1 MQTRTTAILATA
13 AAAAGIAAVL
23 ALRPAPDAGVPA
35 APPTPQVTQAAP
47 APAAAMAA
55 SKGGWMDPAM
65 LAGGAGQAADA
76 PAPEKKFYG
85 RNGRP
90 VDFAGKDAAAYIAE
104 RAARAR
110 TGDLKAAYEAYQ
122 AASGCAAAE
131 EPLPEFFNEAEGR
144 EAARE
149 RERMRKLCANVS
161 PAQIQERMRFLGQA
175 ADAGNRDAQ
184 IDFYMEG
191 PGGRT
196 VDLQARA
203 DDPEVRQWKQQAIGY
218 LQQAGAQCDQFALG
232 LLSNVYDAGQLVPRD
247 PASSMM
253 YTIASNNA
261 RSRPLSEDQLRRRFG
276 DELAPAAFDA
286 ALQAGTRLAAASCPR
301 G

>member
-1 MQTRTTAILATA
+1 
-13 AAAAGIAAVL
+13 
-23 ALRPAPDAGVPA
+23 
-35 APPTPQVTQAAP
+35 
-47 APAAAMAA
+47 
-55 SKGGWMDPAM
+55 MDPAM
-65 LAGGAGQAADA
+65 LAGGAAGQAGDAAA
-76 PAPEKKFYG
+76 PAKKFYG

-90 VDFAGKDAAAYIAE
+90 VDFAGKDVAAYIAE

-247 PASSMM
+247 PASSMA

-261 RSRPLSEDQLRRRFG
+261 RSHPLSEDQLRRRFG

-286 ALQAGTRLAAASCPR
+286 ALQAGARLAAASCPR
-301 G
+301 I

>member
-1 MQTRTTAILATA
+1 MQIRTTALLATA
-13 AAAAGIAAVL
+13 AVAGIAAVL
-23 ALRPAPDAGVPA
+23 ALRPAQDAGVPA
-35 APPTPQVTQAAP
+35 ALPAQEVTQAAP
-47 APAAAMAA
+47 APSVAAAA
-55 SKGGWMDPAM
+55 SKGAWMDPGM
-65 LAGGAGQAADA
+65 LAAGAGQAGDGAA
-76 PAPEKKFYG
+76 SARPFYG

-90 VDFAGKDAAAYIAE
+90 VDLAGEDAAAYIAE

-131 EPLPEFFNEAEGR
+131 EPLSEFFNEAEGR

-149 RERMRKLCANVS
+149 RERMRRLCAKVS
-161 PAQIQERMRFLGQA
+161 PAQIQERMRFLSQA
-175 ADAGNRDAQ
+175 ADAGNHDAR

-196 VDLQARA
+196 VDLQTHA
-203 DDPEVRQWKQQAIGY
+203 DDPEVREWKQQAIAY

-253 YTIASNNA
+253 YTIASNNV

-286 ALQAGTRLAAASCPR
+286 ALQAGARLAAASCPH

>member
-1 MQTRTTAILATA
+1 MQIRTTALLATA
-13 AAAAGIAAVL
+13 AVAGIAAVL
-23 ALRPAPDAGVPA
+23 ALRPAQDAGVPA
-35 APPTPQVTQAAP
+35 ALPAQEVTQAAP
-47 APAAAMAA
+47 APSVAAAA
-55 SKGGWMDPAM
+55 SKGAWMDPGM
-65 LAGGAGQAADA
+65 LGAGQTGDA
-76 PAPEKKFYG
+76 PAPAKKFYG

-90 VDFAGKDAAAYIAE
+90 VDLAGEDAAAYIAE

-149 RERMRKLCANVS
+149 RERMRRLCAKVS
-161 PAQIQERMRFLGQA
+161 PAQIQERMRFLSQA
-175 ADAGNRDAQ
+175 ADAGNRDAR

-196 VDLQARA
+196 VDLQTHA
-203 DDPEVRQWKQQAIGY
+203 DDPEVREWKQQAVAY

-232 LLSNVYDAGQLVPRD
+232 LLSNVYDTGQLVPRD

-253 YTIASNNA
+253 YTIASNNV

-286 ALQAGTRLAAASCPR
+286 ALQAGARLAAASCPH

>member
-35 APPTPQVTQAAP
+35 ALPAPQVTQAAP
-47 APAAAMAA
+47 APAAAAT
-55 SKGGWMDPAM
+55 KGGWMDPAM
-65 LAGGAGQAADA
+65 LAGGAAGPGDDA
-76 PAPEKKFYG
+76 PAKKFYG

-247 PASSMM
+247 PASSMA

-261 RSRPLSEDQLRRRFG
+261 RSHPLSEDQLRRRFG

-286 ALQAGTRLAAASCPR
+286 ALQAGARLAAASCPR

>member
-1 MQTRTTAILATA
+1 MQTRTTALLATA

-23 ALRPAPDAGVPA
+23 ALRPAPESAVLA
-35 APPTPQVTQAAP
+35 APPAPQAAQTAP
-47 APAAAMAA
+47 APAAAIATT
-55 SKGGWMDPAM
+55 KGGWMDPAM
-65 LAGGAGQAADA
+65 LAGGATGPAGDAA
-76 PAPEKKFYG
+76 PAKKFYG

-110 TGDLKAAYEAYQ
+110 TGDMKAAYEAYQ

-203 DDPEVRQWKQQAIGY
+203 DDPEVREWKQQAIGY

-261 RSRPLSEDQLRRRFG
+261 RSRPLNEDQLRRRFG

-286 ALQAGTRLAAASCPR
+286 ALQAGARLAAASCPR
-301 G
+301 S

>member
-23 ALRPAPDAGVPA
+23 ALRPAPEAVTPA
-35 APPTPQVTQAAP
+35 AHEGPQVTQTAP
-47 APAAAMAA
+47 APARAAAA

-65 LAGGAGQAADA
+65 LAGGAGQAGDAAA
-76 PAPEKKFYG
+76 PAKPFYG

-90 VDFAGKDAAAYIAE
+90 VDFAGKDAAAFIAE

-144 EAARE
+144 EAARD

-161 PAQIQERMRFLGQA
+161 PVQLQERMRFLGQA

-191 PGGRT
+191 PGGKT

-203 DDPEVRQWKQQAIGY
+203 DDPEVRQWKQQAVGY

-286 ALQAGTRLAAASCPR
+286 ALQAGARLAAASCPR

>member
-23 ALRPAPDAGVPA
+23 ALRPAPDPGVPA

-47 APAAAMAA
+47 APAAAIAA
-55 SKGGWMDPAM
+55 SKGGWMDPDM
-65 LAGGAGQAADA
+65 LAGGAAGQAAV
-76 PAPEKKFYG
+76 PARTFYG

-110 TGDLKAAYEAYQ
+110 TGDMKAAYEAYQ

-131 EPLPEFFNEAEGR
+131 EPLPEFFDEAEGR
-144 EAARE
+144 QATLE

-203 DDPEVRQWKQQAIGY
+203 DDPEVRQWKEQAIGY

-247 PASSMM
+247 PASSMA

-276 DELAPAAFDA
+276 EELAPADFDA
-286 ALQAGTRLAAASCPR
+286 ALQAGARLAAASCPR